1 MVNEIVFLIS
11 FSESLLLVYGNAAD
25 FCILIF
31 KSLQITNTGE
41 GMEKRKPSYTIQE
54 IVKVVKP
61 GLLLSM
67 RSQRV
72 RYDLATEQPPTL
84 LVGM

>member
-1 MVNEIVFLIS
+1 
-11 FSESLLLVYGNAAD
+11 
-25 FCILIF
+25 
-31 KSLQITNTGE
+31 
-41 GMEKRKPSYTIQE
+41 MEKREPSYTIQE

-61 GLLLSM
+61 GVLLSM